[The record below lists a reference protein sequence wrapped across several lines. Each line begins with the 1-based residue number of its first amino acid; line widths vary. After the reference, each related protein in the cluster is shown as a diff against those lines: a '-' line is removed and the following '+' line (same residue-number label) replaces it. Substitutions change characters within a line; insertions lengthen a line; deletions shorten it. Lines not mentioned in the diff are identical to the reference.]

1 MNDQIII
8 LLFLLIGTAATLFLY
23 IWKAKKHMEYR
34 GDERWEAVQNKANC
48 TANCSHYI
56 LLLLLAVVDMV
67 TLHSHVQMTVTLNRV
82 MTIAVLYVA
91 FRNILELSAL
101 LYYDRR
107 L

>member
-34 GDERWEAVQNKANC
+34 GDERWEAVQNKANR
-48 TANCSHYI
+48 TANCFHYI

-67 TLHSHVQMTVTLNRV
+67 TLHSHVQMTFTLNRV